1 MMAFEFSLVHNIK
14 ADVEFV
20 FDWWTDLSPEDSKL
34 VKPLKKREIISKTP
48 NLILLRDEEEMYFRK
63 MKFDVKVTL
72 ERPNRWIS
80 EYDGRDARARSEYT
94 LRAEKD
100 GTTTTTLYYHT
111 RIEPKGFITRVFSPI
126 VKPFVKRVFASEM
139 TVFIKRLEEDYNQN
153 RRLSP

>member
-1 MMAFEFSLVHNIK
+1 MAFEFSIVRNIK
-14 ADVEFV
+14 ANMEFV
-20 FDWWTDLSPEDSKL
+20 FDWWTDLTPEDSKL

-80 EYDGRDARARSEYT
+80 EYDGKDATARSEYT

-100 GTTTTTLYYHT
+100 GNTTLYYHT
-111 RIEPKGFITRVFSPI
+111 RVEPKGLLTRAFSRI
-126 VKPFVKRVFASEM
+126 VKPFVRRVFASEM
-139 TVFIKRLEEDYNQN
+139 KAFIQRLEEDYQHSKTIQKN
-153 RRLSP
+153 